1 MRLKIELGGGTRTT
15 SVGGVDDMVVNR
27 GCLLNSSGGMGDDEV
42 YFDRVV
48 QARGGWCSFDDIPVL
63 NCRKR

>member
-27 GCLLNSSGGMGDDEV
+27 SCLLSPSGGVGDDEV
-42 YFDRVV
+42 CFDRVV
-48 QARGGWCSFDDIPVL
+48 QGRSGWWSV
-63 NCRKR
+63 